1 MPPLTPSRKRLS
13 LCEKQ
18 KIIEDSKKPGFDKNK
33 TCEKY
38 GIGKSTLNKIMLT
51 QKDILGFIDK
61 GTLSKNKSVHKP
73 AHFVQK
79 RLEETQTQSKIKDS
93 FKIDQLILK

>member
-18 KIIEDSKKPGFDKNK
+18 KIIEGSKKPGFDKNK
-33 TCEKY
+33 T
-38 GIGKSTLNKIMLT
+38 KIT
-51 QKDILGFIDK
+51 
-61 GTLSKNKSVHKP
+61 
-73 AHFVQK
+73 
-79 RLEETQTQSKIKDS
+79 DS